1 MLSINKIFYTFL
13 TNLFINIG
21 NARPLR
27 AHHKEEITLIQII
40 AGTKGKGK
48 TKILIEKV
56 NKEVSSATGNI
67 VYLDKSNKHMYE
79 LSNKIRLINV
89 KDYHI
94 ESEDEFLGFISGI
107 ISCDHDLQSIFLDSF
122 LTIAYINDDNIERVF
137 NKLEEISNHF
147 KINICASVSLN
158 YEQIPDNMKD
168 NVIVSL

>member
-1 MLSINKIFYTFL
+1 M
-13 TNLFINIG
+13 
-21 NARPLR
+21 
-27 AHHKEEITLIQII
+27 IQII

-56 NKEVSSATGNI
+56 NNEVSSAKGNI

-89 KDYHI
+89 KDYLI
-94 ESEDEFLGFISGI
+94 ESADEFLGFICGI

-122 LTIAYINDDNIERVF
+122 LTIAFVNNDNIEHVF
-137 NKLEEISNHF
+137 NKLEDISKHF

-158 YEQIPDNMKD
+158 YEQIPDSMKN
-168 NVIVSL
+168 NVIESL